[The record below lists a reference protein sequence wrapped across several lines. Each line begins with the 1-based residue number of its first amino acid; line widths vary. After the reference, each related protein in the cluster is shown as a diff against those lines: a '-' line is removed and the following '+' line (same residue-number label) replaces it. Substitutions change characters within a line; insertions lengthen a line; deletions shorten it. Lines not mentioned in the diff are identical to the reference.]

1 MHILCSG
8 FSPRSLEE
16 LSAEHWQT
24 TLRFC
29 ASRLILEDI
38 PVLGQHTVGD
48 PYDVSGD
55 PVPRASHSR
64 EPSVDYDKVAVGH
77 DHARLVFERR
87 GSTLDEVEETFATRL
102 GRYAGR
108 SSTTRSVQRPCSLA
122 C

>member
-1 MHILCSG
+1 MPVSPPVIKTTCVLMVRSFCWGAAGSPTATHILCSG
-8 FSPRSLEE
+8 FSPRSLVE

-55 PVPRASHSR
+55 PVPRASQSR
-64 EPSVDYDKVAVGH
+64 EPSMDYDKVAVGR
-77 DHARLVFERR
+77 DHARFVFERR
-87 GSTLDEVEETFATRL
+87 GSALD
-102 GRYAGR
+102 
-108 SSTTRSVQRPCSLA
+108 
-122 C
+122 